1 MRRERH
7 VGSSVFEPGG
17 RHEVAQGVSPGIRG
31 TVLAVFLA
39 LLWTTTAVAALEVP
53 YLAGRVNDLAGLLS
67 PQTVQGLESRLE
79 QLEQATGAQ
88 VVVLTLASLED
99 EALDDFSMRV
109 VETWELGRKDVDDGV
124 LLLVS
129 RDDRKVRIEVGYGL
143 EPTLTDVRSRR
154 IISNLL
160 VPRFREADF
169 DGGITAAVEAI
180 DATVRG
186 QEDLIPPGLMD
197 SGDNDLADATIIER
211 LIFLGVF
218 AMVVGTFS
226 LVSVSSSG
234 CTGWAFYFFLMPFY
248 FSFPAAAFGPTAGA
262 IALGLWVI
270 AFPALRYWLG
280 TGAGKSVISRFPGSS
295 GWSGGGWSSD
305 RRSGGGWS
313 GGGFS
318 GGFSGGGGSFG
329 GGGAS
334 GSW

>member
-1 MRRERH
+1 MKLRPQESARRWW
-7 VGSSVFEPGG
+7 VG
-17 RHEVAQGVSPGIRG
+17 
-31 TVLAVFLA
+31 LAV
-39 LLWTTTAVAALEVP
+39 LWAAGVAGALEVP

-67 PQTVQGLESRLE
+67 SQTVQQLESRLE
-79 QLEQATGAQ
+79 QLEEATGAQ
-88 VVVLTLASLED
+88 VAVLTLPSLEGEPLED
-99 EALDDFSMRV
+99 YSIRV
-109 VETWELGRKDVDDGV
+109 VETWELGRKGIDDGV

-154 IISNLL
+154 IVSNLM

-169 DGGITAAVEAI
+169 DGGVSAAVEAI

-197 SGDNDLADATIIER
+197 SADNDLMDGTWVEK
-211 LIFLGVF
+211 LTFLGIF
-218 AMVVGTFS
+218 GVVIGTFS
-226 LVSVSSSG
+226 LVSIASSG
-234 CTGWAFYFFLMPFY
+234 WTGWVFYLFLMPFY
-248 FSFPAAAFGPTAGA
+248 FSFPAAAFGATAGM
-262 IALGLWVI
+262 IALGLWIV
-270 AFPALRYWLG
+270 AFPILRRWLG
-280 TGAGKSVISRFPGSS
+280 TNAGKSVASRLPRG
-295 GWSGGGWSSD
+295 GWTGGGWSSD
-305 RRSGGGWS
+305 HRSGGGWS